1 MLTICAV
8 LALLQ
13 TNGTTQATIS
23 AEARQYVT
31 AALDVLEKNA
41 LDRDRIDWQTL
52 RRDTLDK
59 ASSAQSLSDTY
70 EAIRF
75 AVRSL
80 VRLCQIDGFPSVLNS
95 DRF

>member
-1 MLTICAV
+1 MSHADHLRRPGPSSDQRNHSGHDQRRGTPICHGRV
-8 LALLQ
+8 
-13 TNGTTQATIS
+13 
-23 AEARQYVT
+23 
-31 AALDVLEKNA
+31 DVLEKNA

-80 VRLCQIDGFPSVLNS
+80 VRLCQIRN
-95 DRF
+95 